1 MTRYCIKLQYFGKNY
16 CGSQKQNVE
25 AGAKEQNT
33 IQEELEKALSTL
45 IKQKI
50 STIFSGRTDAGVSA
64 LGQTAHFDTENEL
77 EDKEKFRYSLDSILP
92 DDITVSEIFEVDDD
106 FHAQMSAKYRH
117 YQYKIRTGKTPSPFD
132 VNVFYNKGKL
142 DVNRL
147 NTALQTLV
155 GEHDFSAFKSTSDNP
170 AKVCKI
176 LKAEAQRESKLE
188 GDYITIDI
196 IGNRFLYNMVRT
208 IVGTLLM
215 IEKDAL
221 EPLTMAKILKSKD
234 RRQAGP
240 TADPIGLTLIEVG
253 YQEYKQ

>member
-1 MTRYCIKLQYFGKNY
+1 MTRYCIKLQYLGKNY
-16 CGSQKQNVE
+16 CGSQKQ
-25 AGAKEQNT
+25 AGAEKQNT

-64 LGQTAHFDTENEL
+64 IGQIAHFDTSFAINE
-77 EDKEKFRYSLDSILP
+77 EKFRYSLDSILP
-92 DDITVSEIFEVDDD
+92 EDIVISEIFRVSDD

-117 YQYKIRTGKTPSPFD
+117 YQYKIRACKSPSPFD
-132 VNVFYNKGKL
+132 VNVFHTRQILN
-142 DVNRL
+142 VNRI
-147 NTALQTLV
+147 NKALQYLE

-170 AKVCKI
+170 AKVCTIFKV
-176 LKAEAQRESKLE
+176 AATRE
-188 GDYITIDI
+188 GDYIIINI

-215 IEKDAL
+215 IEKDSL
-221 EPLTMAKILKSKD
+221 DPFTMNKILESKD
-234 RRQAGP
+234 RTQAGP

-253 YQEYKQ
+253 YEEYKQKGKK